1 MSDIVERLAPCPFCG
16 GRAEI
21 YGGLFPPLGPRYG
34 VTCRGECKTFLD
46 CRCVHQAEAI
56 AAWNRRSDATITA
69 LREEV
74 KRARFSPLGDNHH
87 NALACP
93 YCNPKQ
99 LDPEAELTAL
109 RRRVVELGGA
119 IVARVHERQTLLST
133 SAPVRALATLINEIK
148 ETTDG

>member
-1 MSDIVERLAPCPFCG
+1 MSDIVERLKHWV
-16 GRAEI
+16 
-21 YGGLFPPLGPRYG
+21 
-34 VTCRGECKTFLD
+34 VTLVSPMTADL
-46 CRCVHQAEAI
+46 
-56 AAWNRRSDATITA
+56 RSDLHDAASTITA

-74 KRARFSPLGDNHH
+74 RRARFAPLGDNHH